1 MSEWNPWHGC
11 TKISPGC
18 SNCYVYRRDEEF
30 GRDPATLHKTSAFD
44 LPIRR
49 RRDGNYSLSSSGGT
63 VFTCFTSDFFHP
75 DADEWRGEA
84 WNFIHERQDLRF
96 FIVTKRPDR
105 FYASLPENWGDGYD
119 NVYLCCTCENQA
131 LADERIPVFMSLP
144 LKHYSLIFEPML
156 ERVDIRR
163 HLELYGDR
171 ISQVACGGESGANA
185 RIFSY
190 EWALD
195 LRDQCIDYDVSFR
208 FKQTGSAF
216 EKDGRLYMI
225 KRRDQVA
232 QASRAGIDYRPE
244 NIFMS

>member
-1 MSEWNPWHGC
+1 
-11 TKISPGC
+11 
-18 SNCYVYRRDEEF
+18 
-30 GRDPATLHKTSAFD
+30 
-44 LPIRR
+44 
-49 RRDGNYSLSSSGGT
+49 
-63 VFTCFTSDFFHP
+63 
-75 DADEWRGEA
+75 
-84 WNFIHERQDLRF
+84 
-96 FIVTKRPDR
+96 
-105 FYASLPENWGDGYD
+105 
-119 NVYLCCTCENQA
+119 
-131 LADERIPVFMSLP
+131 
-144 LKHYSLIFEPML
+144 ML

-232 QASRAGIDYRPE
+232 HMIVGPPDPVCQGRGAGSAQIATKASTTWARWPTRRP
-244 NIFMS
+244 SRRPRRRRGARR